1 VVRRGVIWLFLLV
14 TVVLATAPVG
24 AEDSAAAQVVSQ
36 LHRTFES
43 VLREAETLGYEG
55 RRERLEPAIERTFD
69 SEFMARA
76 VIGRQ
81 WKKLSEEDQRRWV
94 KSFRA
99 FSVANYA
106 SRLDHDAGQSFETLG
121 EKPGQN
127 ETVFVLTR
135 VVEPG
140 AEDVELNYRLRET
153 ESGWKVIDLYAK
165 GTVSELALRRSEY
178 SSVLKE
184 EGFEALLTMLDGKTA
199 DLAAGETAP

>member
-1 VVRRGVIWLFLLV
+1 MVV
-14 TVVLATAPVG
+14 AAHAG

-36 LHRTFES
+36 LHKAFES

-55 RRERLEPAIERTFD
+55 RRERLEPAIEKAFD

-76 VIGRQ
+76 AIGRQ
-81 WKKLSEEDQRRWV
+81 WKKLSEEDRIRWV

-106 SRLDHDAGQSFETLG
+106 SRLDHYAGQSFETLG

-127 ETVFVLTR
+127 QTVFVLTR
-135 VVEPG
+135 VVEPD

-153 ESGWKVIDLYAK
+153 EEGWKVIDLYAK

-184 EGFEALLTMLDGKTA
+184 DGFEALLAMLDAKTA
-199 DLAAGETAP
+199 DLAAGNAAP